1 VEEICDTCEV
11 LVGTGNEERRGK
23 NKQTS
28 ATNSGLHVCVHSES
42 IQLWDLGG
50 AGRGGAGYGH
60 QSVASTSGLRGPRLT
75 DFLDGLHSCPPETGL
90 VSATQE
96 PNIQEDFRRR
106 ATPPRQQRMEETGR
120 R

>member
-1 VEEICDTCEV
+1 VEEICGACEV
-11 LVGTGNEERRGK
+11 LVGAGNEEQEGK

-28 ATNSGLHVCVHSES
+28 ATHSGPHIRVHPES
-42 IQLWDLGG
+42 IQLWGLGEVG
-50 AGRGGAGYGH
+50 GGGAGYGH

-75 DFLDGLHSCPPETGL
+75 DFLDGLHPCPPETGL
-90 VSATQE
+90 VSASQE

-106 ATPPRQQRMEETGR
+106 DTPPRQQRMEETGR